1 MCKVFP
7 LSSSV
12 EKLRKMFNVFW
23 PSSNNV
29 ACYLQAFA
37 RVNTYMHDAGFI
49 IISNASGDNGVTE
62 TDTLTNW
69 LL

>member
-12 EKLRKMFNVFW
+12 EKLSKVFNVFW
-23 PSSNNV
+23 PSLNSV
-29 ACYLQAFA
+29 TCHLQAFA
-37 RVNTYMHDAGFI
+37 CVNTYMHDAGFI
-49 IISNASGDNGVTE
+49 IISNASGDKGVTE